1 MKTRIYID
9 TSVIGG
15 YYDNEFMVDTRLF
28 FNRIE
33 KKNFDIYLSEV
44 SHAELSVAPQKV
56 RNVLKRIPLDCLIEL
71 QFTEEA
77 KQVADIYIKDKVLGI
92 ASLNDAYHIAIAT
105 VNRIDVV
112 VSWNFKHIVNFNKIR
127 LFNAVNL
134 KLGYPA
140 IDIRSPKELISYE
153 N

>member
-1 MKTRIYID
+1 MADAYIED
-9 TSVIGG
+9 
-15 YYDNEFMVDTRLF
+15 
-28 FNRIE
+28 
-33 KKNFDIYLSEV
+33 
-44 SHAELSVAPQKV
+44 
-56 RNVLKRIPLDCLIEL
+56 NVLG
-71 QFTEEA
+71 T
-77 KQVADIYIKDKVLGI
+77 
-92 ASLNDAYHIAIAT
+92 ASLNDAYHIAMAT
-105 VNRIDVV
+105 VNQLDVV